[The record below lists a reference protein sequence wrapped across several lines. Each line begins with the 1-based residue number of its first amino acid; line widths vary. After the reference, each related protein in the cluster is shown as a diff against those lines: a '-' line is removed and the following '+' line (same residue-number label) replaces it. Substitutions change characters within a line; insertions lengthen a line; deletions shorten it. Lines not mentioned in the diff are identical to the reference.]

1 MNVRVI
7 NRQSDKKAA
16 FTIVELLTVMSIIVI
31 LITLLVPSLNMA
43 KRYAKNVRQRA
54 QFHSVGMALDAFSAD
69 WDGYP
74 ESNQKDE
81 AAVAYCGAMKLAEAM
96 MGQDLLGFHPSSRFR
111 SDGLDGTGAMT
122 PLYPPV
128 AATPDYAEN
137 IKSRKGPYLPLENA
151 NAYKLKYLY
160 GKGKAVPLNEERFVL
175 CDIYGRVTLQPDST
189 ETQKVSGK
197 TGMPV
202 LYYKANVQG
211 TQLPVSKG
219 GITNGTIPTKD
230 PDPLYIYNHFNNN
243 DLVRL
248 GMPWDTSVPKAAHP
262 MASDDT
268 GASGGTDLRGNTA
281 TAFNFYNRIWNE
293 KVYNSTTNI
302 FRPYRSDS
310 YILMSAGF
318 DGEYGTPDD
327 IFNFGE

>member
-1 MNVRVI
+1 MRAI
-7 NRQSDKKAA
+7 NRQFDKRAA

-54 QFHSVGMALDAFSAD
+54 QFHSIGMALDSFSAD

-96 MGQDLLGFHPSSRFR
+96 LGQDLLGFHPSSRFR
-111 SDGLDGTGAMT
+111 SDGTDGTGAMT
-122 PLYPPV
+122 PLYPAV
-128 AATPDYAEN
+128 AATPAYAEN
-137 IKSRKGPYLPLENA
+137 VKSRKGPYLPLENA
-151 NAYKLKYLY
+151 NAYKIKYLY
-160 GKGKAVPLNEERFVL
+160 GKDKSTVLDQEKFVL
-175 CDIYGRVTLQPDST
+175 CDVYGRVTLQPDST

-197 TGMPV
+197 AGMPV

-230 PDPLYIYNHFNNN
+230 PDPLYIYNHFNND
-243 DLVRL
+243 DLVLL
-248 GMPWDTSVPKAAHP
+248 GMPWITGATPPAHP
-262 MASDDT
+262 MASA
-268 GASGGTDLRGNTA
+268 GNDLRGNLA
-281 TAFNFYNRIWNE
+281 NPINFYNRIWNE

>member
-1 MNVRVI
+1 MNVKSI
-7 NRQSDKKAA
+7 NRQFDKRAA

-54 QFHSVGMALDAFSAD
+54 QFHSIGMALDSFSAD

-74 ESNQKDE
+74 NSDRYDE
-81 AAVAYCGAMKLAEAM
+81 VPVAYCGAMKLAEAM
-96 MGQDLLGFHPSSRFR
+96 LGQDLLGFHPSSRFR
-111 SDGLDGTGAMT
+111 SDGTDGTGAGT
-122 PLYPPV
+122 PLYPVV
-128 AATPDYAEN
+128 AATPAYAEN
-137 IKSRKGPYLPLENA
+137 VKSRKGPYLPLENA
-151 NAYKLKYLY
+151 NAYKIKYLY
-160 GKGKAVPLNEERFVL
+160 GKGKSTVLNEEKFVL
-175 CDIYGRVTLQPDST
+175 CDVYGRVTLQPDPA

-197 TGMPV
+197 AGMPI

-219 GITNGTIPTKD
+219 GITNSTIPTKD
-230 PDPLYIYNHFNNN
+230 PDPLYIYNHFNND
-243 DLVRL
+243 DLVLL
-248 GMPWDTSVPKAAHP
+248 GMPWITGATPPAHP
-262 MASDDT
+262 MAST
-268 GASGGTDLRGNTA
+268 GTDLRSNAA

-293 KVYNSTTNI
+293 KIYNSTTNI

-310 YILMSAGF
+310 YILVSAGF